1 MRSLGP
7 KLSGRSIREEA
18 IPEPAPSA
26 TAESGAL
33 VLQGVAS
40 GYGAVSI
47 LKGVSLS
54 VQRGEIVALLGKNGM
69 GKTTCLK
76 TILGLISLRAGSI
89 EINGKSI
96 AGLSPARQVALGL
109 GYAPQ
114 ELPLFQDLSIRDNLR
129 LALAKDRQLATALE
143 RVFGYFPFLRER
155 LSQRAGTLSG
165 GEQKMLILARALMLQ
180 PRFLLVDEISEGLQ
194 PSVIDR
200 IAVALFDERDRNR
213 TGMLIVEQNLD
224 FALHI
229 ADRWAVLK
237 LGEIDD
243 EGQTDPQAR
252 ARVLQHLSI

>member
-1 MRSLGP
+1 MKSSSP
-7 KLSGRSIREEA
+7 TLSGQSIREEA
-18 IPEPAPSA
+18 IPEPAPTA
-26 TAESGAL
+26 TAQSGAL

-54 VQRGEIVALLGKNGM
+54 VQPGEIVALLGKNGM

-89 EINGKSI
+89 EMDGMSI
-96 AGLSPARQVALGL
+96 AGLSAARLVALGL

-129 LALAKDRQLATALE
+129 LALASDRQLPAALE
-143 RVFGYFPFLRER
+143 RVFGYFPFIRER
-155 LSQRAGTLSG
+155 LAQRAGTLSG
-165 GEQKMLILARALMLQ
+165 GEQKMLILARALMLK

-194 PSVIDR
+194 PSVVDR
-200 IAVALFDERDRNR
+200 IAMALLDERSSNR

-224 FALHI
+224 FALRV

-243 EGQTDPQAR
+243 EGQADPHAR
-252 ARVLQHLSI
+252 TRVLQHLSI